1 MNVTMKMVGVL
12 SLLLSAHVAAA
23 AEYEAP
29 SARSAKDILGA
40 AALRG
45 PYYRIQDVVP
55 TDGYTN
61 RWTVKSDFG
70 DFEVVGDGALRKL
83 LGEINAIAELKK
95 ISKSKEFVKG
105 LGGAAKAPL
114 SFVKSLATHPVDTV
128 TGIPKGAYA
137 IVETA
142 ATAAT
147 NTRDTGQDSRAEELL
162 KMSSFKREL
171 ATRLGVDV
179 YSSNK
184 VLQKE
189 MNGVAW
195 AATAGD
201 WAFSVAM
208 LPAGVG
214 GSVVSNVRLTNSVK
228 EVVKQEPAARLRI
241 INGEKLEKMGIPE
254 NLSKSFLDHKGF
266 TPSQKTLI
274 VLNLEGLGAV
284 AGRDAFLTLTLGA
297 QDEAEANL
305 YTAMIQMLRGYHE
318 TVSPLTQIA
327 PLNRLAVAQT
337 KAGAALVAA
346 PVDQVTWTERTDR
359 VTAQLKN
366 GYRPDGFNG
375 RIELWLTGTS
385 SSVARQELEQRGFAV
400 TERAGTRVEVLD
412 W

>member
-1 MNVTMKMVGVL
+1 MRVMTKVL
-12 SLLLSAHVAAA
+12 TVIGLLLVTNVAAA
-23 AEYEAP
+23 AEYEP
-29 SARSAKDILGA
+29 PTDRSAKAILGPA
-40 AALRG
+40 AVKG
-45 PYYRIQDVVP
+45 QYYRIQDVVP
-55 TDGYTN
+55 TDGYTD

-95 ISKSKEFVKG
+95 VSKTKEFVKG

-137 IVETA
+137 LVETA

-162 KMSSFKREL
+162 KMSSFKRDL
-171 ATRLGVDV
+171 AARLGVDV

-214 GSVVSNVRLTNSVK
+214 GSVVSNLRTVNSVK
-228 EVVKQEPAARLRI
+228 NALKDEPPARLRI
-241 INGEKLEKMGIPE
+241 INDEKLQKMGIPDD
-254 NLSKSFLDHKGF
+254 LRKHFLDRPAF
-266 TPSQKTLI
+266 TPSQMTI
-274 VLNLEGLGAV
+274 IATSLEALGGV
-284 AGRDAFLTLTLGA
+284 AGRDAFITLAIGA

-305 YTAMIQMLRGYHE
+305 YTAMIQILRGYHE
-318 TVSPLTQIA
+318 TVSPLIQIA
-327 PLNRLAVAQT
+327 PLNRLTVAQT
-337 KAGAALVAA
+337 KAGAALIAA
-346 PVDQVTWTERTDR
+346 PLDQLTWTERVDR
-359 VTAQLKN
+359 VAGQLKGN
-366 GYRPDGFNG
+366 YKPDGFTG
-375 RIELWLTGTS
+375 RFELWLTGTAS
-385 SSVARQELEQRGFAV
+385 PVARQELEQRGFTV
-400 TERAGTRVEVLD
+400 TDRAGTRVEVLD

>member
-1 MNVTMKMVGVL
+1 VNVMTKVL
-12 SLLLSAHVAAA
+12 SVLGLLLAANVSAA

-29 SARSAKDILGA
+29 ADRSAKAILGS
-40 AALRG
+40 AALKG
-45 PYYRIQDVVP
+45 QYYRIQEVVP
-55 TDGYTN
+55 TDGYTD

-95 ISKSKEFVKG
+95 ISKTKEFVKG

-147 NTRDTGQDSRAEELL
+147 NTRDTGQDTRVEELL
-162 KMSSFKREL
+162 KMSSFKRDL

-214 GSVVSNVRLTNSVK
+214 GTVVSNVRLTNSVK
-228 EVVKQEPAARLRI
+228 NMVQQEPAARLRI
-241 INGEKLEKMGIPE
+241 INGEKLEKMGMPE
-254 NLSKSFLDHKGF
+254 DLSKQFLDHKGF

-274 VLNLEGLGAV
+274 VLNLEGLGGV

-318 TVSPLTQIA
+318 TVSPLVQIA
-327 PLNRLAVAQT
+327 PLNRLTVAQT

-346 PVDQVTWTERTDR
+346 PMDQLTWTERTDR
-359 VTAQLKN
+359 VSGQLKGN
-366 GYRPDGFNG
+366 YKPDGFNG
-375 RIELWLTGTS
+375 RFELWLTGTAS
-385 SSVARQELEQRGFAV
+385 ALARRELEQRGFTV
-400 TERAGTRVEVLD
+400 TDRAGTRVEVLE

>member
-1 MNVTMKMVGVL
+1 MNVVTKVASVVGM
-12 SLLLSAHVAAA
+12 LLLSNVAAA

-29 SARSAKDILGA
+29 TDRSANDILWPA
-40 AALRG
+40 AVKG
-45 PYYRIQDVVP
+45 QYYRIQDAVP
-55 TDGYTN
+55 TDGYTD
-61 RWTVKSDFG
+61 RWTLKSDFG
-70 DFEVVGDGALRKL
+70 DFDVVGDGALRKL

-95 ISKSKEFVKG
+95 VSKTKEFVKG

-114 SFVKSLATHPVDTV
+114 SFVKSLAMHPVDTV

-142 ATAAT
+142 AASAT
-147 NTRDTGQDSRAEELL
+147 NTRDTGQDSRAAELL
-162 KMSSFKREL
+162 KMSSFKRDL
-171 ATRLGVDV
+171 AARLDVDV

-214 GSVVSNVRLTNSVK
+214 GTVVSNVRLTNSVK
-228 EVVKQEPAARLRI
+228 DVVKQEPPARLRI
-241 INGEKLEKMGIPE
+241 INDEKLEKMGITE
-254 NLSKSFLDHKGF
+254 DLRKSFLDHKGF

-274 VLNLEGLGAV
+274 VLNLEALGGV

-305 YTAMIQMLRGYHE
+305 YTAMVQMLRGYHE
-318 TVSPLTQIA
+318 TVSPLVQIA
-327 PLNRLAVAQT
+327 PLNRLTVTQT

-346 PVDQVTWTERTDR
+346 PLDQLIWTERVDR
-359 VTAQLKN
+359 VTGQLRTSYKA
-366 GYRPDGFNG
+366 DGFTG
-375 RIELWLTGTS
+375 RFELWLTGTAS
-385 SSVARQELEQRGFAV
+385 PVARQELEQRGFTV
-400 TERAGTRVEVLD
+400 TDRAGTRVEVLD

>member
-1 MNVTMKMVGVL
+1 MNAMTKVVSVAGLVL
-12 SLLLSAHVAAA
+12 AANVAAA
-23 AEYEAP
+23 ADYEAP
-29 SARSAKDILGA
+29 KDRSAKVILGP
-40 AALRG
+40 AALKG
-45 PYYRIQDVVP
+45 QYYRVQDVVP
-55 TDGYTN
+55 TDGYTD

-70 DFEVVGDGALRKL
+70 DFDVVGDGALRKL
-83 LGEINAIAELKK
+83 LAEINAIAELKK
-95 ISKSKEFVKG
+95 VSKTKEFVKG

-114 SFVKSLATHPVDTV
+114 SFVKSLATHPVDTLS
-128 TGIPKGAYA
+128 GIPKGAYA
-137 IVETA
+137 IVENAGTA
-142 ATAAT
+142 VTT
-147 NTRDTGQDSRAEELL
+147 SRDPSQDSRAAELL

-171 ATRLGVDV
+171 AARLGVDA

-214 GSVVSNVRLTNSVK
+214 GTVVSNVRLTNSVK
-228 EVVKQEPAARLRI
+228 EAVKQEPPARLRI
-241 INGEKLEKMGIPE
+241 INDEKLEKMGMPE
-254 NLSKSFLDHKGF
+254 DLRKSFLDHKGF

-274 VLNLEGLGAV
+274 VQHLEALGGV

-305 YTAMIQMLRGYHE
+305 YTVMIQMLRGYHE
-318 TVSPLTQIA
+318 TVSPLIQIA
-327 PLNRLAVAQT
+327 PLNRLTVSQT
-337 KAGAALVAA
+337 KAGAALIAA
-346 PVDQVTWTERTDR
+346 PLDQLIWTERVDR
-359 VTAQLKN
+359 VTGQLKS

-375 RIELWLTGTS
+375 RFELWLTGTAS
-385 SSVARQELEQRGFAV
+385 PVARQELEQRGFTV
-400 TERAGTRVEVLD
+400 TDRAGTRVEVLD